1 MSPRPSSRALR
12 STRGATLLLVVLLVT
27 VLLGLVAGVMAYA
40 SSERTRAVTSS
51 RTGQRQG
58 CAESGLQLARAYFG
72 RNFPLWNTFLS
83 APSIY
88 DPIASPTNPSPA
100 NPRTAAGRA
109 AIKAVNP
116 ALFADLDGDGKDD
129 VYLYVRDNEDE
140 FKPLPPEWN
149 RDNDQNVVVGALC
162 ISETL
167 IPRRGDTHQLD
178 PNALAVEGLL
188 KSSSGGEVYSA
199 QAGGGTGSGNLN
211 H

>member
-1 MSPRPSSRALR
+1 MSPRASSR

-51 RTGQRQG
+51 RAGQRQG
-58 CAESGLQLARAYFG
+58 CAESGLQLARGYFG
-72 RNFPLWNTFLS
+72 RNYAQWNTFLS
-83 APSIY
+83 TPDAY
-88 DPIASPTNPSPA
+88 DPIGSPTNTTPA

-109 AIKAVNP
+109 AIKTVNP

-129 VYLYVRDNEDE
+129 VYLYIRDNEDE
-140 FKPLPPEWN
+140 FQPLAPEWN
-149 RDNDQNVVVGALC
+149 RDNDQQVVVGAIC

-167 IPRRGDTHQLD
+167 IPRRGGNNQHD
-178 PNALAVEGLL
+178 PSALAVEGILQYN
-188 KSSSGGEVYSA
+188 GGGHAYTA
-199 QAGGGTGSGNLN
+199 QTAGGTGSGNLN